1 MAVRLTVFRNVTPCS
16 LIVSNLFEERVTFV
30 LLSLSAGQKFTSN
43 IEWNFF
49 SKCRQLSDKVHG
61 VTSRYLWYVPSVTF
75 PWTYSLGVYKWGASP
90 ARHLEESNHMLKQ
103 DEILVLPSLGTRTEV
118 TTFANE
124 NEGRQYNPERAI
136 LCRHV
141 VFLGEIWL
149 DTSCCS
155 MGFRNKRIPYSILIV
170 VFLKSYYPPR

>member
-1 MAVRLTVFRNVTPCS
+1 MASRVELRMMILIRSFRHFSVN
-16 LIVSNLFEERVTFV
+16 IFV
-30 LLSLSAGQKFTSN
+30 GA
-43 IEWNFF
+43 
-49 SKCRQLSDKVHG
+49 
-61 VTSRYLWYVPSVTF
+61 
-75 PWTYSLGVYKWGASP
+75 YKWGAGP

-118 TTFANE
+118 TTFAKE

-149 DTSCCS
+149 DASCCS
-155 MGFRNKRIPYSILIV
+155 IGFRNKRIPSSILV
-170 VFLKSYYPPR
+170 VAFLKSYYPLR